1 MVKNFFQDMIK
12 MKSDLRKEREGNVA
26 PTSAPAV
33 ETPPSSADEGTWPP
47 TVASKVTR
55 RISLAPAQDQ
65 GRRPWYSIWLV
76 AGISLVFLFFS
87 IFFLFSEAFITINP
101 KVKDVTF
108 KQNLS
113 ANETPAEGN
122 LSFDVV
128 VLSGVES
135 KTVEGGEMKNVSVA
149 ARGTV
154 LIYNNYSSATQRL
167 DINTRLEG
175 SNGKLYQTEK
185 AVVVPGLN
193 GTTPGSV
200 EVGIY
205 AAEAGEAY
213 NSPPLDFQIFGFKGM
228 PKYNKFYARSKGE
241 ITGGFIGKQSVI
253 TEAKKSI
260 IQNEMKETLK
270 VKLAKKAADLVPAGF
285 VMFKD
290 AVILNVD
297 SVNFETL
304 EGGQLQVNLK
314 GTFSGIIF
322 NESELIKKIIKSGIP
337 DYDNSDV
344 YISNFQDLNFV
355 LLDTKGNSSS
365 PSSVDFN
372 LSGKPKVVW
381 RVDTDRLVAEVVGKS
396 KKDFYQILAQYP
408 NVESANVLLR
418 PFWKRGF
425 PGDKSDIKV
434 TVNYPQ

>member
-1 MVKNFFQDMIK
+1 
-12 MKSDLRKEREGNVA
+12 
-26 PTSAPAV
+26 
-33 ETPPSSADEGTWPP
+33 
-47 TVASKVTR
+47 
-55 RISLAPAQDQ
+55 
-65 GRRPWYSIWLV
+65 
-76 AGISLVFLFFS
+76 
-87 IFFLFSEAFITINP
+87 
-101 KVKDVTF
+101 
-108 KQNLS
+108 
-113 ANETPAEGN
+113 
-122 LSFDVV
+122 
-128 VLSGVES
+128 
-135 KTVEGGEMKNVSVA
+135 MKNVSVA

-154 LIYNNYSSATQRL
+154 LIYNNYSSAIQRL

-175 SNGKLYQTEK
+175 SNGKLYKTEK

-270 VKLAKKAADLVPAGF
+270 AKLAKKAADLVPAGF